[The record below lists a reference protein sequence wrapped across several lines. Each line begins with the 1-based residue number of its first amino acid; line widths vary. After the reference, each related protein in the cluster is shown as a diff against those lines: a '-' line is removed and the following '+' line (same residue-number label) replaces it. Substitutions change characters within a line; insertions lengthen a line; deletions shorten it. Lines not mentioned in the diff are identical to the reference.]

1 VLACV
6 LLPRADAVLGR
17 RLFTV
22 APILECDG
30 EVAFLEDRGLERL
43 YGGPAGLFAAIRRAL
58 APELPVGLAL
68 ASNRFTAEVAARY
81 MPRPVTVRPGDEA
94 LFLSRL
100 PLSALPMSAG
110 LARRLAPLGLATLG
124 DFASLPSASVERR
137 YGVEGVL
144 LHRLAR
150 GEDGR
155 GLLAERERRE
165 LVVLCELDAPA
176 DRLDRILP
184 TLEDM
189 VTRLCGWVGEE
200 GRGVMRLELSL
211 TLDRAFDAEAVA
223 DAVVSGD
230 AGAPPAALRELSL
243 PAPEDR
249 AALLVELLRLKLEDD
264 PPGAPVVALSVAA
277 AQTAP
282 MAVQQNGLFGD
293 VARDAAR
300 RAAAL
305 ARLTALLGDGAVS
318 RPRLLRA
325 HRLEQRWTRD
335 TARADA
341 PGEPRAKT
349 RRAARDASGSG
360 RSPTAEASNST
371 LRLLPAPE
379 ELVAVHA
386 GGKLTGFRRGRQEL
400 PIARISG
407 ARRLLGG
414 WWDQPWQRDEYEL
427 LTPEGGLY
435 RVCRD
440 DRRRRWLLLAEA
452 D

>member
-1 VLACV
+1 MLACV

-22 APILECDG
+22 SPILECDG

-43 YGGPAGLFAAIRRAL
+43 HGGPAGLFAAIRRAL
-58 APELPVGLAL
+58 APEKPAGLAL
-68 ASNRFTAEVAARY
+68 AGNRFTAEVAARC

-100 PLSALPMSAG
+100 PLSALPMSPG
-110 LARRLAPLGLATLG
+110 LARRLAPLGLSTLG

-137 YGVEGVL
+137 YGVEGVA

-165 LVVLCELDAPA
+165 LVVLSELDAPA

-184 TLEDM
+184 TLEEL

-211 TLDRAFDAEAVA
+211 RLDRAFDADAVA
-223 DAVVSGD
+223 DAAVDDD
-230 AGAPPAALRELSL
+230 ADASPAALRELSL

-249 AALLVELLRLKLEDD
+249 AALLVELLRLKLEDE

-277 AQTAP
+277 PQTAP
-282 MAVQQNGLFGD
+282 MAVHQNGLFGD

-335 TARADA
+335 PTSADA
-341 PGEPRAKT
+341 PEKT
-349 RRAARDASGSG
+349 SRAARDRPAGDRPPSDEI
-360 RSPTAEASNST
+360 PNPT

-414 WWDQPWQRDEYEL
+414 WWDEPWQRDEYEL